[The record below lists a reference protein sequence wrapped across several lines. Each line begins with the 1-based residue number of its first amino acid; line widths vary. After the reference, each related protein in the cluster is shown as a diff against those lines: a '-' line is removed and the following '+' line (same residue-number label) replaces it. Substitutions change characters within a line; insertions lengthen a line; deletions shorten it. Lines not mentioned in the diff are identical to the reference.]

1 MVADS
6 EVKADVEGVVMET
19 GAAIKGVDDV
29 MVGEGIG
36 RAVDE
41 RCSVVAAANAG
52 FGDCVEV
59 TNVAEPPSRGNDV
72 VVSSFFLMAS
82 VSLTAVVAGPVTS
95 DVVTVNGG
103 DVDSEV
109 DGEVVR
115 TGVAVAAGGGSRAL
129 MRTRAG
135 SSLVLASWIWSFAFK
150 SFASSVHCPSKSL
163 VS

>member
-6 EVKADVEGVVMET
+6 EVEADVDGVVMET

-29 MVGEGIG
+29 MVCEGIG

-41 RCSVVAAANAG
+41 RCSVVAATNAG
-52 FGDCVEV
+52 FGDCMEV

-72 VVSSFFLMAS
+72 VVASFFFMAS
-82 VSLTAVVAGPVTS
+82 VSLTAVVAGLVTS
-95 DVVTVNGG
+95 DVVTVSGG

-109 DGEVVR
+109 DGEVAR
-115 TGVAVAAGGGSRAL
+115 TGVAVAVGGGSRAL
-129 MRTRAG
+129 TRTRAG
-135 SSLVLASWIWSFAFK
+135 SSLALVSWIWSFAFK
-150 SFASSVHCPSKSL
+150 SLASSVYCPSNSL